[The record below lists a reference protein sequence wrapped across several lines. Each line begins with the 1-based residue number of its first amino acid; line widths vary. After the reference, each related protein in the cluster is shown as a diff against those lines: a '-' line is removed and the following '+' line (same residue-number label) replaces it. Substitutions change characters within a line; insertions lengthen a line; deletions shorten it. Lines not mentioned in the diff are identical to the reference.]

1 MNIIDN
7 YKTNFTKNNMK
18 ICKKKN
24 LKSTK
29 RIYYRIII
37 TVFIYFQ
44 YLCNKIKLKDESC
57 VIKNKTFH

>member
-37 TVFIYFQ
+37 TVFIYF
-44 YLCNKIKLKDESC
+44 
-57 VIKNKTFH
+57 